1 MFQVRVKSQLKYMT
15 KILSFKYDLGW
26 SWGKGHS
33 RDWFPTCDARL
44 GSIWPEQANDG
55 AVGEDSRWGWW
66 REMLLCQRQS
76 RLGPGCCRV
85 WLVFPQAA
93 HPCWLPP
100 AQPWPVGSWTLLQ
113 QAKGPGCLLATWVL
127 ELVSGLGGTA
137 VLSWDSFFSSPLPHH
152 GSAIQLTSH
161 AGMQTDMS
169 EAASADCCILN
180 EYWQPSRGL

>member
-1 MFQVRVKSQLKYMT
+1 MT
-15 KILSFKYDLGW
+15 KILSFEYDLGW
-26 SWGKGHS
+26 SWHKGHS
-33 RDWFPTCDARL
+33 RNWFPTHDTRL

-85 WLVFPQAA
+85 WLVFPQDA

-100 AQPWPVGSWTLLQ
+100 AQPWPVGSWMLLQ
-113 QAKGPGCLLATWVL
+113 QAKGPGFLLATWVL

-137 VLSWDSFFSSPLPHH
+137 VLSWDSFFFPVSYPIMVVQSSWQVMLVCKQMCLKLHL
-152 GSAIQLTSH
+152 LT
-161 AGMQTDMS
+161 AVFWMS
-169 EAASADCCILN
+169 TGNCPVGCNTAS
-180 EYWQPSRGL
+180 